1 VDDSSGEFSQ
11 VARAFDNMSA
21 ELDGLHRGMEKMV
34 VAKSTELVRS
44 ERLASVGFLAAGVA
58 HEINNPL
65 NIITG
70 FAELCS
76 RQLAKS
82 KAQDAAVEETLQAL
96 QVIRDEAFRCKEITG
111 RLLSLARSGGNERE
125 LLSLK
130 SVATDVALM
139 TRGLKNHRER
149 RITLKFND
157 SQPLNVWANANEMK
171 QVVLN
176 LTVNALEAV
185 SSGTGEVHIEGRQM
199 GKWVELSVTD
209 NGRGM
214 SAESMKHVF
223 EPFYTEK
230 RGSAEPGTG
239 LGLTITHAIV
249 QSHGGRIQAESD
261 GPGRGARFTIFLPAY
276 QPAGPQVATT
286 TKR

>member
-1 VDDSSGEFSQ
+1 
-11 VARAFDNMSA
+11 
-21 ELDGLHRGMEKMV
+21 
-34 VAKSTELVRS
+34 
-44 ERLASVGFLAAGVA
+44 
-58 HEINNPL
+58 
-65 NIITG
+65 
-70 FAELCS
+70 
-76 RQLAKS
+76 
-82 KAQDAAVEETLQAL
+82 L
-96 QVIRDEAFRCKEITG
+96 QVIRDEAFRCKQITG
-111 RLLSLARSGGNERE
+111 RLLSLARGGGNERE
-125 LLSLK
+125 MLSLK
-130 SVATDVALM
+130 AIATDVALM
-139 TRGLKNHRER
+139 TRGLKNHLER
-149 RITLKFND
+149 KITLKFSD

-185 SSGTGEVHIEGRQM
+185 SPNSGEVRIEGRQA

-214 SAESMKHVF
+214 NAESIKHVF

-276 QPAGPQVATT
+276 QAAGPQRVMTPRGEA
-286 TKR
+286 

>member
-1 VDDSSGEFSQ
+1 
-11 VARAFDNMSA
+11 
-21 ELDGLHRGMEKMV
+21 
-34 VAKSTELVRS
+34 
-44 ERLASVGFLAAGVA
+44 
-58 HEINNPL
+58 
-65 NIITG
+65 
-70 FAELCS
+70 
-76 RQLAKS
+76 
-82 KAQDAAVEETLQAL
+82 
-96 QVIRDEAFRCKEITG
+96 
-111 RLLSLARSGGNERE
+111 
-125 LLSLK
+125 
-130 SVATDVALM
+130 
-139 TRGLKNHRER
+139 
-149 RITLKFND
+149 
-157 SQPLNVWANANEMK
+157 MK

-185 SSGTGEVHIEGRQM
+185 SPNNGEVRIEGRQA

-214 SAESMKHVF
+214 NAESIKHVF

-276 QPAGPQVATT
+276 QATGPQLSRTPRGE
-286 TKR
+286 K